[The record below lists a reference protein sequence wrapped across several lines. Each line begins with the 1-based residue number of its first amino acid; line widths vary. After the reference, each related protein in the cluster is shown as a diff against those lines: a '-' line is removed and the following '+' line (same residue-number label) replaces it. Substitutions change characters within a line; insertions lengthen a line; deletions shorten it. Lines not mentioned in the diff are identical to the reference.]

1 MNEHTAYLNLFS
13 ESTSKIENV
22 VLEQENDELNNELT
36 IQSND
41 DKSNNGLLND
51 EMPAIAKKT
60 LVYLM
65 RQGVVL
71 QAKKPQVFANI
82 LLYKEQIIRHLS
94 EVYLSLVIDER
105 QGVIFIARADY
116 SQSTEEIN
124 ELDDE
129 MDDEE
134 DVSSLI
140 NRKTINIYDS
150 LLLLVLRKYY
160 QERENAGEQQIIIDI
175 DKMEGLLSPFLP
187 LTNYEVKDK
196 KRLVGRINGLLKP
209 HKILQNIRNSEER
222 FEMTPIIRYVVNA
235 DMLNAM
241 LSEYEKLLEQAQED
255 NENAESNKKQKPK
268 KLNNTQNDLF

>member
-1 MNEHTAYLNLFS
+1 MNEHTAYLNLF
-13 ESTSKIENV
+13 EQPTTKIENV
-22 VLEQENDELNNELT
+22 VLEQENDKLNDELT
-36 IQSND
+36 VQLND
-41 DKSNNGLLND
+41 NKSNNGLLNN

-105 QGVIFIARADY
+105 QGIVFIARADY
-116 SQSTEEIN
+116 SQSTEETDEI
-124 ELDDE
+124 DDE
-129 MDDEE
+129 MNDEE

-150 LLLLVLRKYY
+150 LLLLILRKYY

-175 DKMEGLLSPFLP
+175 NKMEGLLSPFLP

-196 KRLVGRINGLLKP
+196 KRLIGRINGLLKP

-222 FEMTPIIRYVVNA
+222 FEITPMIRYVVNA
-235 DMLNAM
+235 DILNAM
-241 LSEYEKLLEQAQED
+241 LSEYEKLLEKSQED
-255 NENAESNKKQKPK
+255 NENPESNEKPKSK
-268 KLNNTQNDLF
+268 KLNATQNDLF